1 MPKNTTKCR
10 ALAQGTAGGI
20 DPADCDWPHCGC
32 DVPVTIVQ
40 EFRLPEGMRPPIRVR
55 GVGRVA
61 DEPRALLV
69 MFTDIPTDDEI
80 RQFHDYVRDL
90 AHDR

>member
-1 MPKNTTKCR
+1 
-10 ALAQGTAGGI
+10 
-20 DPADCDWPHCGC
+20 
-32 DVPVTIVQ
+32 
-40 EFRLPEGMRPPIRVR
+40 MRPPIRVR